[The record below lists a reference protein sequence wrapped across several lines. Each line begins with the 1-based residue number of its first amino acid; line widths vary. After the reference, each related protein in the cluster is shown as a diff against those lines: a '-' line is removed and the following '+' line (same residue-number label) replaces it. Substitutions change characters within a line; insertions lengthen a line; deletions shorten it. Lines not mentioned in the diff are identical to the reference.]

1 MEPNR
6 VPLTN
11 LKHNSS
17 SMNSSKPIKP
27 FFTPASD
34 LKPEELNNPHPSL
47 STQQPSR
54 KPEKPKKLLPQED
67 MQTFKDAVRGND
79 LSKVGLIE
87 VLKKK
92 FPGRTGGQVK
102 ATLEMCARRVGDKEK
117 DKRWALIGEIGGD
130 AGAGPS

>member
-1 MEPNR
+1 MEPPR

-17 SMNSSKPIKP
+17 TMNSSKPIKP
-27 FFTPASD
+27 FFTPAFD
-34 LKPEELNNPHPSL
+34 LLKSQDPNNTYSSL
-47 STQQPSR
+47 STPQLSR

-92 FPGRTGGQVK
+92 FPGRTAGQVK

-117 DKRWALIGEIGGD
+117 DKRWALIEEIGGD
-130 AGAGPS
+130 AGPS